1 MPSRAASSAKGGRRA
16 KKLIEAFTI
25 GDASSELMRM
35 SALIRSNL
43 GTAPSGMS
51 EKEYAEAYCQAIW
64 LEQFRLRNQAEML
77 AAIFGGKKGKG

>member
-1 MPSRAASSAKGGRRA
+1 
-16 KKLIEAFTI
+16 
-25 GDASSELMRM
+25 MRM

-43 GTAPSGMS
+43 GTNPSGMT